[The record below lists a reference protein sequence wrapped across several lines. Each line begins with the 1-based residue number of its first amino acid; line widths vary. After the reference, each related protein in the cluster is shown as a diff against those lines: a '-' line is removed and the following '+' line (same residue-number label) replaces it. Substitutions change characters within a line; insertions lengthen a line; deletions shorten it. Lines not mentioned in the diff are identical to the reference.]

1 MQRKKVRKS
10 MVALSIA
17 AVMIMETFAPCADV
31 FAQGTQQEEQLA
43 QELLNMEEEYPQGAF
58 AFDNSQITLNE
69 GEKTEIVLLR
79 KGNRENEA
87 KVSLRAVDVS
97 ALYSKDYTL
106 TVKEGAFLSRTLEG
120 GSDKTLTDS
129 FTEAQKEETPAEE
142 TETPKEEETPAGE
155 AEAPKEEESPA
166 EETEAPKEEE
176 SPAEEAEASKEE
188 ETPAEEAPA
197 EEMEAGEVKMN
208 TEEGV
213 EKEFRGLEGQS
224 SLQAARDAQLGQQT
238 EKVDWTEVTPDNA
251 EYEQIRQMT
260 EEGGEQVEQFAEG
273 IDGVRYDFTF
283 KPGEYKKVISIETM
297 DDAISES
304 DEQIMLMLFAAE
316 NAELA
321 DTQTAYINIQDN
333 DEKEESVFYVG
344 QTDIYVERGASYAE
358 VPICRTGGTER
369 ISGVTVGTSAET
381 AKFPEDYSNV
391 QEDIIFPQGVTEQT
405 VKIPLAASSE
415 TTGEV
420 TFFVGLKGKG
430 SQVDESA
437 NAARIHIVD
446 PGTAEAVSMSNM
458 EKSGRSSENEEIT
471 INKKI
476 EASGENRE
484 TMYRLE
490 RTFDLSTAE
499 SVTIQYDVDAKGG
512 RSWTEGSGCNKTNYH
527 SESTVVTAE
536 AEGISQT
543 AKHTGNTNNQSIKI
557 DISGQKNRD
566 VRKTDAKI
574 KVGITPVDGNDKAKL
589 TIDSVTVEYT
599 GYKFKIVNSEEGN
612 EKRNPEAFYQEKQYY
627 SDNLVSG
634 KNYGNGVG
642 MWLGQAQFD
651 GGAVSQ
657 EYYKPEQVEINY
669 LYNSNAKNSAGIAPD
684 ESNTEFVG
692 LKIKKGQKEI
702 EIPNSTKGFKFDKEF
717 IEKYADYMSNNETF
731 ELYPVFKPKNT
742 GVYLAE
748 AEGKTYS
755 WKSGSG
761 KFIECKALDTVMV
774 QAISNDNERGIEEI
788 SAANVLRKGNAI
800 VFSKEIG
807 DTMAKQ
813 MSKGE
818 TPFVEKT
825 IEQCSGKDYI
835 EQTSLG
841 TPLED
846 AVKVLAGGGETA
858 MVVPTTPLFVYASTS
873 TYQVTVKALE
883 GGRNLDQVEAF
894 DENGESF
901 LRYKGGVVYAKGDE
915 LLAGDPAHE
924 LVIDGLKKNESIRL
938 NSVIY
943 PDENGEI
950 LYKANWY
957 EDTLDTDGDGVTDTD
972 ETQNGGSYD
981 EMTPTMSSSLV
992 FPVKRNN
999 IVLKY
1004 DFREIRDDVS
1014 GFLEGNIFL
1023 KEKEIFTGD
1032 AEEVPLKNA
1041 TVSADDQS
1049 AVTGENKEITKSKYK
1064 TDGYYYLQ
1072 RQGWERSDYLFVNV
1086 QYQGNIYTFTQN
1098 PKKATKQVIPGDYP
1112 ISVQNGSAKV
1122 YLKDENGNYNSI
1134 PYGTMSNGNND
1145 YRIEV
1150 KAVSADNAVVPK
1162 QAVMRFYG
1170 KDGAVKSKELL
1181 VDQTPLTITNDAGEQ
1196 ETIEN
1201 SGIFQFDFNPEKEG
1215 FEAGTTMKIQFID
1228 QNGYYYYEQPT
1239 GISLTK
1245 SLGMLSFVNS
1255 MGFSG
1260 TAGFLGALDA
1270 KFDLGWSGNFDNGE
1284 NVITQEIVTEKYT
1297 DASGETVEKTETM
1310 KSIVFGFDFAKD
1322 KVLEKDT
1329 ATEVMNAANAVGES
1343 DLALTDAKKELKKL
1357 KKQGASSDKIKEQQ
1371 KAVEDAEAAKKEAK
1385 DTYKQS
1391 VKDNKDPKKSST
1403 KLAFNASL
1411 DTSFSLSVRTKY
1423 DEEKQDWYYHDMIL
1437 SVSIGANAS
1446 TKLVYKTPVGIDLIL
1461 TVDVGLGKGVPGETG
1476 TAGEPMTSVMTVS
1489 SKNSEKYYIS
1499 SATEDADGNKAIN
1512 IFDSDMDNAD
1522 RMFDYNGAFNVAPRL
1537 GIEGKVGSD
1546 LLSTSVGADISAL
1559 FDLYYYTNPTISD
1572 EQTLKING
1580 GMFVEILTMK
1590 FRYDFGTSEI
1600 DLGGGNADTRT
1611 AMLSNVLDTGT
1622 NLYDSIDVMQPDKRS
1637 YLKNRSQW
1645 GKAPKSASVSE
1656 DAKSSF
1662 KEQVLMT
1669 GVYENSDIQ
1678 FADLGNGNVLAV
1690 YLDADPSR
1698 SDINSTA
1705 LYYSIYQ
1712 NGNWADPE
1720 IIENDGTVDDSP
1732 SIADLGSKGIM
1743 VAWSTADK
1751 EFDDSAD
1758 TIDLLESRNIHTA
1771 LFSKEK
1777 MSFGKV
1783 QKATKTTEDDITGD
1797 VQPVVTYYKTDAGER
1812 MLLYYSKNEYTR
1824 TNTEEGVLGDA
1835 VNPYSAMAYMYY
1847 DFENKEWRQHYT
1859 EEEKQTIIDSG
1870 VVTEDEFASYEEN
1883 WYGQK
1888 FLRIAPVV
1896 SVEETLD
1903 ESGFWEKEPVIREIQ
1918 YGQDG
1923 YVMPT
1928 VVDSDAVTY
1937 NGLALIAF
1945 TLDRDSNLQTES
1957 DRDVYMQIYDYKD
1970 DTFTHPIM
1978 ITSDTVA
1985 DQKVKLTRTENGTY
1999 MTWIS
2004 DSKIYMQ
2011 DISSLIGGGH
2021 YVKAETTQGE
2031 EYYYL
2036 DKSKGSGYIPPT
2048 VIASYERDNDVL
2060 AEGNADAGRG
2070 ISDYDIQANGSDVY
2084 ILWTE
2089 SSSKL
2094 REGIDPETAD
2104 TSKGSNYET
2113 TRQIYG
2119 SRFNSE
2125 TGQWSGRVQIT
2136 DTAGANYKDIDASV
2150 RDDGSLLIM
2159 AEKTSNKVISAEENE
2174 GYETSVQ
2181 DEAATSLV
2189 SLSVTPQAEP
2199 EIVSLEMETPKAGE
2213 TAEGQVSIENK
2224 GFLSAEGLTLKVE
2237 DEQGNV
2243 LLEEKDMS
2251 LISGAGNTYNFTYKL
2266 PEKTVGSADWKVTA
2280 KLTQSG
2286 DTVSEKSEQGS
2297 VVGKAELGVL
2307 SVVQTESR
2315 DEAEISLTAVNNGFV
2330 TSPAETVDIAVSEG
2344 GKAVKKL
2351 EIPKLAPGESVEV
2364 SEKIAVKDEMFAA
2377 GTDEYENPT
2386 ETMTVY
2392 ASLGEDIQTAQI
2404 VRMTPKEVAD
2414 AFKSIKETSI
2424 DKIEIEGGERVDLD
2438 SAVKIESD
2446 EFEYDEFTTFE
2457 NYGIDVKW
2465 YVEDES
2471 VAEVTS
2477 DDLLIGLKKGTTT
2490 LHGVVMPAS
2499 YTGSFT
2505 NSGESYDISP
2515 VLTLTS
2521 DMFKEIETKVTVK
2534 NDAVLEPEDPNGNG
2548 NSSTDGNDTGS
2559 GSSNSKPTKTGDE
2572 SEWELWLMLMA
2583 VSILAAGYGISRKR
2597 KNNK

>member
-1 MQRKKVRKS
+1 MKMKKKKLQKS
-10 MVALSIA
+10 IVALSIVSA
-17 AVMIMETFAPCADV
+17 MTMELFTPCVDV
-31 FAQGTQQEEQLA
+31 FAQGREEEQLA
-43 QELLNMEEEYPQGAF
+43 EELLQMEEEYPEGAF
-58 AFDNSQITLNE
+58 SFDNSQITLKE
-69 GEKTEIVLLR
+69 GEKTEIVLVR
-79 KGNRENEA
+79 KGNREKEA
-87 KVSLRAVDVS
+87 KVSLRAVDIS

-106 TVKEGAFLSRTLEG
+106 TVKEGAFLSRTLKG

-129 FTEAQKEETPAEE
+129 FVEAEEEVKEEAEPEAPQEE
-142 TETPKEEETPAGE
+142 TSETEVE
-155 AEAPKEEESPA
+155 AEAETDA
-166 EETEAPKEEE
+166 EP
-176 SPAEEAEASKEE
+176 
-188 ETPAEEAPA
+188 
-197 EEMEAGEVKMN
+197 GEVKLN
-208 TEEGV
+208 TEEGSK
-213 EKEFRGLEGQS
+213 KEFRGLEGQS
-224 SLQAARDAQLGQQT
+224 SLQAARDAQFGQQT

-251 EYEQIRQMT
+251 EYEQIRRMT
-260 EEGGEQVEQFAEG
+260 EEGEEQVEQFAEG

-297 DDAISES
+297 DDTVSES
-304 DEQIMLMLFAAE
+304 DEQVMLMLFAAE
-316 NAELA
+316 NAGLA

-344 QTDIYVERGASYAE
+344 QKDVYVERGASYAE
-358 VPICRTGGTER
+358 VPIYRNGGTER
-369 ISGVTVGTSAET
+369 IAGVTVGTSAET

-405 VKIPLAASSE
+405 IKIPLAASSE

-437 NAARIHIVD
+437 NAARIHIVE
-446 PGTAEAVSMSNM
+446 PGTAEAVSMSNV
-458 EKSGRSSENEEIT
+458 EKSNSSSEKEEIT

-476 EASGENRE
+476 ETSGTNRK
-484 TMYRLE
+484 TTYKLDKR
-490 RTFDLSTAE
+490 FDLSTADK
-499 SVTIQYDVDAKGG
+499 VIIQYDVDAKGG
-512 RSWTEGSGCNKTNYH
+512 RSWTEGSGCSKTSYH

-536 AEGISQT
+536 VEGISQT
-543 AKHTGNTNNQSIKI
+543 AKHTGNSNNQTIEI
-557 DISGQKNRD
+557 DISGQKNRNR
-566 VRKTDAKI
+566 RKTDAEI
-574 KVGITPVDGNDKAKL
+574 KVGITAVDGNDKANL
-589 TIDSVTVEYT
+589 TIDSVTVEYPE
-599 GYKFKIVNSEEGN
+599 YKFTIINSADTNIE
-612 EKRNPEAFYQEKQYY
+612 RNPDAFYQEKQYY
-627 SDNLVSG
+627 SDTLVSG
-634 KNYGNGVG
+634 KNYGKGVR
-642 MWLGQAQFD
+642 MWLGQAQFND
-651 GGAVSQ
+651 GSVTQ
-657 EYYKPEQVEINY
+657 KCYKPGQVEINY

-717 IEKYADYMSNNETF
+717 IEKYADYMSDKKTF

-748 AEGKTYS
+748 AEGKTYN

-761 KFIECKALDTVMV
+761 KLLECKALDTVMV
-774 QAISNDNERGIEEI
+774 HAISNDNERGIEEI
-788 SAANVLRKGNAI
+788 SAVNVLREGKVI

-807 DTMAKQ
+807 DMMATQ
-813 MSKGE
+813 MAKGE
-818 TPFVEKT
+818 TPSVEQMKKQCLGKAD
-825 IEQCSGKDYI
+825 IEQF
-835 EQTSLG
+835 SLG
-841 TPLED
+841 TPLKD
-846 AVKVLAGGGETA
+846 AVKVQAGGGETA
-858 MVVPTTPLFVYASTS
+858 MLVPTTPLFVYASTS
-873 TYQVTVKALE
+873 TYNVTVKALE
-883 GGRNLDQVEAF
+883 GGINLDQVEEF
-894 DENGESF
+894 DENGEPF

-924 LVIDGLKKNESIRL
+924 LVINGLKKNESIRL

-950 LYKANWY
+950 LYKARWY
-957 EDTLDTDGDGVTDTD
+957 EDTLDTDGNGVTGTD
-972 ETQNGGSYD
+972 ETQNGGSYN
-981 EMTPTMSSSLV
+981 EMGPTTSSSLT

-1004 DFREIRDDVS
+1004 DFKEIDS
-1014 GFLEGNIFL
+1014 NTPGFLEGNIFL

-1049 AVTGENKEITKSKYK
+1049 AVTGENKNKTQSKYK

-1086 QYQGNIYTFTQN
+1086 QYQGNTYTFTQN

-1122 YLKDENGNYNSI
+1122 YLKDENGNYNTI

-1150 KAVSADNAVVPK
+1150 KAVSADNAVIPK
-1162 QAVMRFYG
+1162 QAVMKFYG
-1170 KDGAVKSKELL
+1170 KDGAVKSKELV
-1181 VDQTPLTITNDAGEQ
+1181 VDQTPLVITNDAGQQ

-1201 SGIFQFDFNPEKEG
+1201 SGIFRFDFNPENEG

-1245 SLGMLSFVNS
+1245 SLGMLSFVNA

-1284 NVITQEIVTEKYT
+1284 NVITQELITEKYT
-1297 DASGETVEKTETM
+1297 DASGETVENTETM

-1357 KKQGASSDKIKEQQ
+1357 KQQGASSDKIKEQQ
-1371 KAVEDAEAAKKEAK
+1371 KAVDDAEAAKKEAK
-1385 DTYKQS
+1385 DAYKQS

-1411 DTSFSLSVRTKY
+1411 DTSFALSVRTKY
-1423 DEEKQDWYYHDMIL
+1423 DADKEDWYYHDMIL

-1461 TVDVGLGKGVPGETG
+1461 TVDVGLGKGIPGETG

-1489 SKNSEKYYIS
+1489 SKNSERYYIS
-1499 SATEDADGNKAIN
+1499 SAPEDADGNKAIN
-1512 IFDSDMDNAD
+1512 IFDSDMNNAD
-1522 RMFDYNGAFNVAPRL
+1522 RMFDYNGAFNIAPRL

-1559 FDLYYYTNPTISD
+1559 FDLYYYTNPNISD

-1600 DLGGGNADTRT
+1600 NLGSGDAKART
-1611 AMLSNVLDTGT
+1611 QALSNVLDTGT
-1622 NLYDSIDVMQPDKRS
+1622 NLYDSINIMQPDERS
-1637 YLKNRSQW
+1637 YLKNRSGW
-1645 GKAPKSASVSE
+1645 GKAPKTASVSE

-1678 FADLGNGNVLAV
+1678 FADLGDGNVLAV
-1690 YLDADPSR
+1690 YLDADTSR

-1705 LYYSIYQ
+1705 LYYSVYQ
-1712 NGNWADPE
+1712 NGNWAAPE
-1720 IIENDGTVDDSP
+1720 IIENDGTVDNAP
-1732 SIADLGSKGIM
+1732 SVADLGSKGIM

-1751 EFDDSAD
+1751 VFDDNAD
-1758 TIDLLESRNIHTA
+1758 AIDLLESQNIHTA
-1771 LFSKEK
+1771 LFNKKK
-1777 MSFGKV
+1777 MSFEKV
-1783 QKATKTTEDDITGD
+1783 QEATKTTNVDITGD
-1797 VQPVVTYYKTDAGER
+1797 VQPVVTYYKTDDAER

-1870 VVTEDEFASYEEN
+1870 VVTEDEFASYEES

-1903 ESGFWEKEPVIREIQ
+1903 ESGFWTKEPVIREVQ

-1978 ITSDTVA
+1978 VTSDTVA

-2004 DSKIYMQ
+2004 NSEIYML
-2011 DISSLIGGGH
+2011 DISSLISGEH
-2021 YVKAETTQGE
+2021 YVKAETTEGE

-2070 ISDYDIQANGSDVY
+2070 ISDYDIQANGSEVY
-2084 ILWTE
+2084 VLWTE
-2089 SSSKL
+2089 SSSNLK
-2094 REGIDPETAD
+2094 EGIEPETAD
-2104 TSKGSNYET
+2104 TANGANYET

-2119 SRFNSE
+2119 VRFNSE
-2125 TGQWSGRVQIT
+2125 TGEWSGRVQIT
-2136 DTAGANYKDIDASV
+2136 DTPGANYKDIDVSI
-2150 RDDGSLLIM
+2150 RDDGNLLIM
-2159 AEKTSNKVISAEENE
+2159 AEKTSNKVLSAEENE

-2181 DEAATSLV
+2181 DETATSLV
-2189 SLSVTPQAEP
+2189 SLSVTPQANP
-2199 EIVSLEMETPKAGE
+2199 EIVSLKMKTPKTGE
-2213 TAEGQVSIENK
+2213 TAEGEVSIENK
-2224 GFLSAEGLTLKVE
+2224 GFLPAEGLTLKVE

-2251 LISGAGNTYNFTYKL
+2251 LISGAGDTYSFTYEL
-2266 PEKTVGSADWKVTA
+2266 PKEAVGSADWKVTA
-2280 KLTQSG
+2280 KLTQG
-2286 DTVSEKSEQGS
+2286 KETVSEKSKQGS
-2297 VVGKAELGVL
+2297 VVGKSELGTL
-2307 SVVQTESR
+2307 SVVQNKRR
-2315 DEAEISLTAVNNGFV
+2315 DEAEISLTAVNNGLI
-2330 TSPAETVDIAVSEG
+2330 TSPSETVEIAVSEG

-2351 EIPKLAPGESVEV
+2351 EIPELAPGESTEV
-2364 SEKIAVKDEMFAA
+2364 TEKISVKDNMFKT

-2392 ASLGEDIQTAQI
+2392 ASLGEDIKTAEI
-2404 VRMTPKEVAD
+2404 VRMTPKDVAD
-2414 AFKSIKETSI
+2414 AFKSIKTASI
-2424 DKIEIEGGERVDLD
+2424 DEIKIEGGARVDLD
-2438 SAVKIESD
+2438 KAVEIKSD
-2446 EFEYDEFTTFE
+2446 QFEYDDFTTFE

-2471 VAEVTS
+2471 VSEVTS
-2477 DDLLIGLKKGTTT
+2477 DDLLIGLKKGKTT
-2490 LHGVVMPAS
+2490 LYGVVMPAS
-2499 YTGSFT
+2499 YAGAFT
-2505 NSGESYDISP
+2505 HQGETYDINP
-2515 VLTLTS
+2515 ALTLTS
-2521 DMFKEIETKVTVK
+2521 DMFKKIETKVTVTS
-2534 NDAVLEPEDPNGNG
+2534 NNEQEPGNPDTDGTG
-2548 NSSTDGNDTGS
+2548 NSDTDGTGS
-2559 GSSNSKPTKTGDE
+2559 GSSSSKPTKTGDN
-2572 SEWELWLMLMA
+2572 SAWELWLMLMMI
-2583 VSILAAGYGISRKR
+2583 SILAAGYGFSRKR